1 MMEKTDTKLMLN
13 ELDKESFY
21 NETVVEDFDLHAWDF
36 DNDYEVVFEN
46 DKYKICK
53 PTKKSGLIPLSAGT
67 TWIAA
72 NDWYNRDRDKKSKYD
87 DIDLNSW
94 TMQDWQNRYVILD
107 KNNPKKKW
115 MFKNGLGDIYAPS
128 YARYSCATWVADN
141 GDEAMWRWFLNQKFP
156 YISTNLD
163 KKVGS
168 KLITDKTTF
177 IYPDDL
183 NLTWYNKSDSKI
195 KKIEIKEGT
204 TSIKADAFN
213 GLQLV
218 EEVTIPNSVTS
229 IGNRAFYGC
238 RNLRR
243 AVLPNALKKIGQYAF
258 CWCTSLTE
266 INIPETAINIGD
278 GAFEQCKSLKTIKL
292 PANLK
297 ELSNGLLQNCPI
309 EKLDIPQNITS
320 IGHNCLAGT
329 LLTEVIVPNKVQKI
343 GGSAFSRMPNLK
355 SLYIPKSVTKIEGSL
370 FLSWSSD
377 IVNEV
382 TINCEAESK
391 PEGWKKGWDAK
402 SSFWVNNH
410 GWGFSHYDYTPMAE
424 VNWGVSNPSSTD
436 VSEDLDIHPT
446 SHIGELNDEQ
456 CEKLLD
462 LLISLPE
469 MPKNNPERWDFITHN
484 WLLGLN
490 GVSGTFT
497 DYDKQLVDSYI
508 NTLSNPDK
516 YTHSLI
522 YWHTPKNRNGN
533 DFLIS
538 RFNNDGERVLHYI
551 TIGVTADFVENFLG
565 MDLSE
570 LDDDVSKADEYWDE
584 VLNMN
589 EDLDLHSIDFPS
601 EVLYEDEYWSVR
613 KPKTIGEF
621 KDEIIGTNWTTGD
634 WEFSR
639 YTVNPFFVF
648 EDKKAGKM
656 YLYNTRDSYSA
667 ITKEDG
673 APWRPSKN
681 YPSYAQ
687 RTPSLTLSKFL
698 MEQPNTEKL
707 SEWCIKKWP
716 SGLERLKIEVQ
727 AKKYIKEVGDT
738 IVYKSPL
745 YSEIKENSDV
755 WIDDT
760 YNSKLMRS
768 IRDKIKHIQFP
779 RNIKE
784 IQANAF
790 ENYSGLTE
798 VVIPDTVT
806 EIHQAAFYHCENL
819 KSVKLPKNIEAIEN
833 YAFASCAIEGE
844 ITIPNT
850 CKKIGYSAFSGND
863 ITALRCDFKST
874 EKPEGWVNGW
884 NKSYWDRDIKII
896 WLRDNNTQMDN
907 TQTNEDL
914 DLKPFESTGSVH
926 LNTIGFIGNLKWSS
940 YIITSDKTKQLII
953 DDIRN
958 IEQSFEKQKEKMLDY
973 LQDHISSYWRLLMAT
988 GTDLVTISVDD
999 NSFTV
1004 DLTPELREFIAD
1016 TAEEVEDEE
1025 DEE

>member
-1 MMEKTDTKLMLN
+1 MMEKTDTKLMLD
-13 ELDKESFY
+13 ELDKDSFY
-21 NETVVEDFDLHAWDF
+21 NETVVEDFDLHTWDF

-46 DKYKICK
+46 DKYQICK

-72 NDWYNRDRDKKSKYD
+72 NDWYSRDQDKKLKYD
-87 DIDLNSW
+87 DVDPNSW

-128 YARYSCATWVADN
+128 YARYSCSTWVADN

-168 KLITDKTTF
+168 KLMGDKTTF

-183 NLTWYNKSDSKI
+183 NLTWYNKYGSEI

-204 TSIKADAFN
+204 TSIKASAFN

-243 AVLPNALKKIGQYAF
+243 VVLPNALKKIGKYAF

-266 INIPETAINIGD
+266 ISIPETTTNIED
-278 GAFEQCKSLKTIKL
+278 GAFEQCTSLKTIKL

-297 ELSNGLLQNCPI
+297 ELSNDLLENCPI

-320 IGHNCLAGT
+320 IGRSCLSGT
-329 LLTEVIVPNKVQKI
+329 LLTEIIVPNRVQSI
-343 GGSAFSRMPNLK
+343 GSRAFSRMPNLK
-355 SLYIPKSVTKIEGSL
+355 SIYIPNSVTKIEGAL
-370 FLSWSSD
+370 FLSWASD
-377 IVNEV
+377 IVNDI

-402 SSFWVNNH
+402 SSFWVNGI
-410 GWGFSHYDYTPMAE
+410 GWGNSYYDYTPMPE
-424 VNWGVSNPSSTD
+424 VNWGVANPSDTN
-436 VSEDLDIHPT
+436 VSEDLDVHPT

-490 GVSGTFT
+490 GISGTYT

-516 YTHSLI
+516 YVHSLT
-522 YWHTPKNRNGN
+522 YWHTPKNRKGN

-538 RFNNDGERVLHYI
+538 RFNNDGERVLRYV
-551 TIGVTADFVENFLG
+551 TIGVTTDFVENFLG

-570 LDDDVSKADEYWDE
+570 LDDDIDKADEYWDE

-589 EDLDLHSIDFPS
+589 EDLDLHSMDFPS
-601 EVLYEDEYWSVR
+601 EVLYEDEYWEVR
-613 KPKTIGEF
+613 KPKTIDEF
-621 KDEIIGTNWTTGD
+621 NDEKIGTVWPNGD

-639 YTVNPFFVF
+639 YAANPFFIF
-648 EDKKAGKM
+648 EDKKAGKI
-656 YLYNTRDSYSA
+656 YLYNNKNSYYT

-673 APWRPSKN
+673 TVWRPSKN

-687 RTPSLTLSKFL
+687 RTPALILSQFL
-698 MEQPNTEKL
+698 LEQPNTEGL

-727 AKKYIKEVGDT
+727 ARKYVEEVGDT

-745 YSEIKENSDV
+745 YSEIKKNSNY
-755 WIDDT
+755 WNDT

-768 IRDKIKHIQFP
+768 IRAKIKHIQFP
-779 RNIKE
+779 RDVKAIE
-784 IQANAF
+784 DSAF
-790 ENYSGLTE
+790 EHYTSLTE
-798 VVIPDTVT
+798 IVIPDTVT
-806 EIHQAAFYHCENL
+806 EIHQSAFYNCENL
-819 KSVKLPKNIEAIEN
+819 KSVKLPKNIESIET
-833 YAFASCAIEGE
+833 YAFANCAIEGE

-850 CKKIGYSAFSGND
+850 CKQIGQAAFVGNP
-863 ITALRCDFKST
+863 ITAIRCDFKSS
-874 EKPEGWVNGW
+874 EQPEGWDEFWNRRGW
-884 NKSYWDRDIKII
+884 RDYIETI
-896 WLRDNNTQMDN
+896 WLRDDN
-907 TQTNEDL
+907 TQIDNTPTNEDL
-914 DLKPFESTGSVH
+914 DLKPFESTGSVR
-926 LNTIGFIGNLKWSS
+926 LDTIDFPGNSKWSS
-940 YIITSDKTKQLII
+940 YLITFDKTKQLII
-953 DDIRN
+953 DDVSA
-958 IEQSFEKQKEKMLDY
+958 IEQSFEKQKDKLLDY
-973 LQDHISSYWRLLMAT
+973 LQNRISSSWRLFM
-988 GTDLVTISVDD
+988 GTNSDLVTLSVDD
-999 NSFTV
+999 DNFTV
-1004 DLTPELREFIAD
+1004 IITPELREFIAD

-1025 DEE
+1025 